1 MPITSRILE
10 VAATDPDQLAI
21 VGGPSGSSAPG
32 ESADPAEGA
41 RAPRSLT
48 YAQLVRDSATMFA
61 AVDALHRAQ
70 TDPPTPAPETHGIPI
85 TAVSLTSAF
94 ETSRIIA
101 GLAGFRAVSAT
112 IDPRWPLD
120 HQVGVITTT
129 GIGLVISDSTPLAEA
144 LAAAGWTGT
153 VITATDFQARE
164 TAIDP
169 ADTSPPTVREAS
181 EPFLML
187 FSSGTT
193 SNPKAFIKTRQQYRD
208 NVAVSSAH
216 LEPFP
221 GVATLAPGPMSYS
234 LTLYAVIESL
244 ATGGSVH
251 VADDFDPFT
260 MGSRIADEANTR
272 VVAVPAV
279 VKALAEAA
287 RRTPENFH
295 GLDLVVT
302 GGANLP
308 ASIRSALADVLPD
321 ARLISYYGAAEIGFI
336 GDSRDGDGTWI
347 SIYDTIGVE
356 VRDESGARLP
366 DGEIGTVWIRAAAC
380 SDGYVTGTTDAR
392 LRRPDGWAT
401 VGDQGRIDNGLLQL
415 AGRAGDI
422 AITGGHKV
430 SLPEVERAFEEFDR
444 ADPRSGKGRLGEVC
458 AIALPDDGLGSIV
471 ALVIEPGA
479 QGSGS
484 HAGDGESTAPDKAA
498 LLDHARAELAPQFV
512 PRRFYSL
519 DRLPRTV
526 GGKIRRHETV
536 DLVMSG
542 KAQRL

>member
-10 VAATDPDQLAI
+10 VAATDPDRLAL
-21 VGGPSGSSAPG
+21 VGSPSETEGQAG
-32 ESADPAEGA
+32 AEGTH
-41 RAPRSLT
+41 SLT
-48 YAQLVRDSATMFA
+48 YAQLARGSATMSA
-61 AVDALHRAQ
+61 AVDALHDEQ
-70 TDPPTPAPETHGIPI
+70 SDPPIPAPETHGIPI

-129 GIGLVISDSTPLAEA
+129 GIGLVISDSTQLAEA

-153 VITATDFQARE
+153 VITAADFRARE
-164 TAIDP
+164 AAVDL
-169 ADTSPPTVREAS
+169 ADTAPPSVREAS

-208 NVAVSSAH
+208 NVAVSSAY

-221 GVATLAPGPMSYS
+221 EVATLAPGPVSYS

-260 MGSRIADEANTR
+260 MGSRIADEAITR

-287 RRTPENFH
+287 RRTPAHFL

-308 ASIRSALADVLPD
+308 ASIRSALAEVLPD
-321 ARLISYYGAAEIGFI
+321 TRLISYYGAAEIGFI

-356 VRDESGARLP
+356 VRDDADARLP

-380 SDGYVTGTTDAR
+380 SDGYVTGTTDAQ

-401 VGDQGRIDNGLLQL
+401 VGDQGRIENGLLQL

-430 SLPEVERAFEEFDR
+430 SLPEVERAFEEFDGGD
-444 ADPRSGKGRLGEVC
+444 ARSGQGRLGEVC

-479 QGSGS
+479 AELASDGGPRNSGL
-484 HAGDGESTAPDKAA
+484 PDKAE
-498 LLDHARAELAPQFV
+498 LLAHARSELAPQAV
-512 PRRFYSL
+512 PRRFYLL

>member
-1 MPITSRILE
+1 MPITATILD
-10 VAATDPDQLAI
+10 VALERPDQPAI
-21 VGGPSGSSAPG
+21 VG
-32 ESADPAEGA
+32 AEA
-41 RAPRSLT
+41 RLS
-48 YAQLVRDSATMFA
+48 YAQLVDDSRTMFA
-61 AVDALHRAQ
+61 SASSLHAEQ

-112 IDPRWPLD
+112 IDPRWPLE

-129 GIGLVISDSTPLAEA
+129 GIGVVISDSTDLAEA

-153 VITATDFQARE
+153 VITAADFHARE

-169 ADTSPPTVREAS
+169 ADTAPPSVRESS

-193 SNPKAFIKTRQQYRD
+193 SNPKAFIKTRRQYRD

-216 LEPFP
+216 LEPLP
-221 GVATLAPGPMSYS
+221 GVGTLAPGPVSYS

-260 MGSRIADEANTR
+260 MGPRIATEAITR

-287 RRTPENFH
+287 RRTPDHFR

-321 ARLISYYGAAEIGFI
+321 TRLISYYGAAEIGFI

-356 VRDESGARLP
+356 VRDDAGIRLP

-380 SDGYVTGTTDAR
+380 SDGYVTGTTDAQLR
-392 LRRPDGWAT
+392 LPDGWAT

-444 ADPRSGKGRLGEVC
+444 GDPQTGRDRLGEVC

-471 ALVIEPGA
+471 ALVIEPGSA
-479 QGSGS
+479 EPGSEGGPLNS
-484 HAGDGESTAPDKAA
+484 GAPDKAA
-498 LLDHARAELAPQFV
+498 LLAHARAELAPQFV
-512 PRRFYSL
+512 PRRFYLL

-526 GGKIRRHETV
+526 GGKIRRSETV
-536 DLVMSG
+536 DVVMSG